1 MSGSNVP
8 KAAELAAG
16 FGTDALR
23 WAAALHS
30 CSCIIRFLPA
40 TSCASQTFRATGALR
55 NSRQGESA
63 PSRNERRCQP
73 GFPRSRYGCGTLYI
87 QASPVPTFFVLH
99 DICCQLSHGRPC
111 PRGRANQELCEPPS
125 NHRRR
130 VGESTFH
137 VQLLIFETA
146 QRWCLR
152 TSNHWD
158 SRLDRLL

>member
-1 MSGSNVP
+1 MVAIMSGSNVP

-40 TSCASQTFRATGALR
+40 TSCASQIFPATGALR

-63 PSRNERRCQP
+63 PSRNERRCQR

-111 PRGRANQELCEPPS
+111 LGVELTRNFVSRCLIIAEGLGNQRSMSSC
-125 NHRRR
+125 
-130 VGESTFH
+130 
-137 VQLLIFETA
+137 
-146 QRWCLR
+146 
-152 TSNHWD
+152 
-158 SRLDRLL
+158 